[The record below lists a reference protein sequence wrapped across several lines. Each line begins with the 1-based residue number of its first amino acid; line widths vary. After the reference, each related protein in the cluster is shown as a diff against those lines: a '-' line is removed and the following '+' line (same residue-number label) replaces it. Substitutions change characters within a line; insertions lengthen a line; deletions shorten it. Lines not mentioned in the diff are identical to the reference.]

1 MFAIQ
6 AAIKLGR
13 KIQTVFE
20 DETRDRELILPDVEH
35 SDLPDPSIVIAF
47 FEGEG
52 KVYVQEPT
60 PGAGAEEAA
69 MPMGLYHDLW
79 LRRHDSLS
87 ARDNL
92 GRAYQCV
99 MRMHEASSNE
109 PDVQGAFRQPAKFY
123 EGTNALFVVKQ
134 WRDGTDPKRHPIQR
148 IGGTIV
154 EIALDYVKIDPRL
167 FGGSGTG
174 ERITRA
180 FLLSLDELE
189 LAETEADTL
198 LLQVFRSSLQVLG
211 NQMDLII
218 AEDHLA
224 RLLNRVSLTLSG
236 YIKRAEDAGD
246 ADKLRALFAFR
257 REMLQD
263 VIKTSAA
270 TIAEHP
276 IQFFGSGGGRERQL
290 LDGVLQAAL
299 AAVQE
304 HPDLFS
310 GRALAGIYAAA
321 LHGVAENA
329 SLISP
334 DADGVGRDAFLRTL
348 FVRVAEQLA
357 TSAESNPP
365 SIFTPD
371 LLRDIIAMAI
381 DVTVHNAAQLID
393 PKDPSRQ
400 LLAEAL
406 QQVLLGVSPV
416 LSQDTSLPVTL
427 RALFSRQQLCQI
439 MHLAFSAVARHPEAL
454 LHSLGDKRQS
464 ALAQIIATVATCVS
478 SDPRRLLNGDSYVQL
493 LRVALEAFAQ
503 NPDRLLDLE
512 QAAPRQ
518 QVLAKVIVSVVG
530 AVTMSLE
537 AGERNLLTGPALL
550 RVIEAAIAAVSGN
563 IDGFQR
569 MPDIVQVV
577 MGRVLHAASDG
588 LKNELDGGALVQ
600 VVDPLLRQALL
611 NRIALD
617 VSDAELIL
625 PLLRE
630 RT

>member
-1 MFAIQ
+1 MHCCRRGRGGTGSEGAPHVFDHCDRQ
-6 AAIKLGR
+6 VRRQDVELHRSRHVRHPGSIKLGR

-60 PGAGAEEAA
+60 PGAGEAA

-99 MRMHEASSNE
+99 MRMHEASSHE

-180 FLLSLDELE
+180 FLLSLEELE

-257 REMLQD
+257 REMLQE

-321 LHGVAENA
+321 LHGVTENA

-371 LLRDIIAMAI
+371 LLHDIIAMAI

-400 LLAEAL
+400 LLAAAL

-416 LSQDTSLPVTL
+416 LSQDTSLPITL

-503 NPDRLLDLE
+503 NPDRLLDLRAGRPATTSPGTGHCLSRRCGYHE
-512 QAAPRQ
+512 
-518 QVLAKVIVSVVG
+518 SGGGG
-530 AVTMSLE
+530 AE
-537 AGERNLLTGPALL
+537 PADGPG
-550 RVIEAAIAAVSGN
+550 V
-563 IDGFQR
+563 
-569 MPDIVQVV
+569 
-577 MGRVLHAASDG
+577 AASDRSG
-588 LKNELDGGALVQ
+588 NCRGVG
-600 VVDPLLRQALL
+600 
-611 NRIALD
+611 
-617 VSDAELIL
+617 
-625 PLLRE
+625 
-630 RT
+630 